1 MKISI
6 NMEFDKEEFQG
17 ENRVKYT
24 EENSKKQLEKDEF
37 AANRDNL
44 KIKTVQG
51 NMQAFMRILV
61 EVY

>member
-1 MKISI
+1 M
-6 NMEFDKEEFQG
+6 
-17 ENRVKYT
+17 KYT